1 MAARSGAGSATRAGR
16 AVMRMASAAAV
27 VGAFALVPIT
37 ARAQDFSFTSIAVEG
52 TARVDPATVL
62 SFAGIPRG
70 ETLTAGQLNDAFQR
84 VLASGLFEEVEF
96 EPRGNTLVITV
107 VERPII
113 GTIAIEGNRRVDD
126 ERLLSVI
133 RSQPRQVYSAATA
146 QQDAAAIAAAYES
159 AGRLAATV
167 RPTIIRRGD
176 DRVDLVFEVSEGG
189 VVEVERISFVGNQ
202 AFSDARLRRV
212 LATKQAGLFRS
223 LVQRDTLVR
232 ERLEFDRQLLTD
244 FYNSRGFPDFRV
256 VDITSELSRERDA
269 TFITIVVEEGQR
281 YSFGEIGAT
290 STIPG
295 LDAQDFLA
303 RSRIRPGTTYSPEA
317 IDTAVRRMEILAL
330 DRGLDF
336 VRVEPQIDRNP
347 QNQTLDVTFVL
358 SRGPRVFVE
367 RIDIEGNQTT
377 LDRVIRNQFRVAEGD
392 PFNPREI
399 RNAAERIR
407 ALNFFEDVQVETREG
422 TTPEQVIVDVDVV
435 ERPTGSFGFGGS
447 FSVSS
452 GLGLLV
458 NFQEANFLGRGQRL
472 AFDFDATADT
482 SSASLAF
489 TEPFFLGRDLAF
501 GLNVFYSTSDNDNSE
516 FSTQGIGFRPS
527 FTFPVTDATTLQV
540 RYGLSSDEIFDVAP
554 ESSPILQ
561 AEEGT
566 NLTSAIGYSLTYDSR
581 RLGLEE
587 DTLYL
592 LTFGQDLAG
601 FGGDNSYLKTTAR
614 AVAQTTALNDELT
627 LRTILEG
634 GALNM
639 ADGEV
644 SRVTD
649 RFFLSSRQLRG
660 FEFRGLGPRD
670 LDAPN
675 RDALGGNYFAVARF
689 EADFPLGLPE
699 EYGISAGVFLDV
711 GSVWGLDN
719 TAGAGGPVD
728 DSFSLRSSI
737 GLSIFWTTPIGP
749 LTFNFANV
757 LEREVYDEEQLFDF
771 TITTRF

>member
-1 MAARSGAGSATRAGR
+1 MTRASGSGTAARMRGVFRRIFTTTATVALMAVAPGGA
-16 AVMRMASAAAV
+16 
-27 VGAFALVPIT
+27 I
-37 ARAQDFSFTSIAVEG
+37 AQDFTFNSVSIAG
-52 TARVDPATVL
+52 NARIDSATIL
-62 SFAGIPRG
+62 SYAGIRQG
-70 ETLTAGQLNDAFQR
+70 ETLTAGQLNDAYQR
-84 VLASGLFEEVEF
+84 VLASGLFEEVTF
-96 EPRGNTLVITV
+96 EPRGSTLAITV
-107 VERPII
+107 IERPVI
-113 GTIAIEGNRRVDD
+113 GAVAIEGNRRLDD
-126 ERLLSVI
+126 DRLLALIES
-133 RSQPRQVYSAATA
+133 RPREFYSAAKA
-146 QQDAAAIAAAYES
+146 QSDAAAIAAAYES

-189 VVEVERISFVGNQ
+189 VVEVERISIVGNE

-212 LATKQAGLFRS
+212 LATKQAGLFRA
-223 LVQRDTLVR
+223 LVQRDTLI
-232 ERLEFDRQLLTD
+232 EDRLEFDRTLLTD
-244 FYNSRGFPDFRV
+244 FYNSRGYPDFRV
-256 VDITSELSRERDA
+256 VDVTSELSRERDA
-269 TFITIVVEEGQR
+269 TFITFVVEEGQR

-295 LDAQDFLA
+295 LDPQAFLA
-303 RSRIRPGTTYSPEA
+303 LSRIRPGTTYSPGA
-317 IDTAVRRMEILAL
+317 IDTAIRRMEAEAL
-330 DRGLDF
+330 RRGLEF
-336 VRVEPQIDRNP
+336 VRIEPQIARDPRT
-347 QNQTLDVTFVL
+347 QTLDVTFVL
-358 SRGPRVFVE
+358 SRGPRIFVE

-407 ALNFFEDVQVETREG
+407 ALNYFEDVQVETREG
-422 TTPEQVIVDVDVV
+422 TTAEQVIVEVDVV

-447 FSVSS
+447 YSISS
-452 GLGLLV
+452 GFGILV
-458 NFQEANFLGRGQRL
+458 NFEEANFLGRGQRL
-472 AFDFDATADT
+472 AFNFDTTADT
-482 SSASLAF
+482 TSASLNF

-501 GLNVFYSTSDNDNSE
+501 GLSAFVSRSENDNSE
-516 FSTQGIGFRPS
+516 FSSNGIGFRPS
-527 FTFPVTDATTLQV
+527 LTFPFGEASTLQV
-540 RYGLSSDEIFDVAP
+540 RYGLSSDEIFDVSP
-554 ESSPILQ
+554 DSSPILQ
-561 AEEGT
+561 AEVGEKI
-566 NLTSAIGYSLTYDSR
+566 TSAVGYTYTFDSR

-587 DTLYL
+587 ETEYL
-592 LTFGQDLAG
+592 LTFGQDVAG
-601 FGGDNSYLKTTAR
+601 LGGDNRYVKTTAR
-614 AVAQTTALNDELT
+614 AIAQTTALSNDLT
-627 LRTILEG
+627 LRTTLEG

-639 ADGEV
+639 LDGQV

-649 RFFLSSRQLRG
+649 RFFLSTRQLRG

-670 LDAPN
+670 LGAVN

-728 DSFSLRSSI
+728 DDFSLRSSV

-749 LTFNFANV
+749 LTFNFSNV
-757 LEREVYDEEQLFDF
+757 LERESYDEEQLFDF

>member
-1 MAARSGAGSATRAGR
+1 MTRASGAGAAARTRR
-16 AVMRMASAAAV
+16 PFSRISSAAALSLLALAPL
-27 VGAFALVPIT
+27 GAP
-37 ARAQDFSFTSIAVEG
+37 AQDFSFNSVSVVGSE
-52 TARVDPATVL
+52 RVDPATVL

-70 ETLTAGQLNDAFQR
+70 EALTAGQLNDALQR
-84 VLASGLFEEVEF
+84 VVASGLFETVEF
-96 EPRGNTLVITV
+96 DPRGSTLVITV
-107 VERPII
+107 TERPVI
-113 GTIAIEGNRRVDD
+113 GTVVIEGNRRISDD
-126 ERLLSVI
+126 RLIALLQ
-133 RSQPRQVYSAATA
+133 SQPRRVYSAAVA
-146 QQDAAAIAAAYES
+146 QADAAAIVAAYEA

-189 VVEVERISFVGNQ
+189 VVEVERISIVGNE

-212 LATKQAGLFRS
+212 LATKQAGIFRS
-223 LVQRDTLVR
+223 VIQSDTLI
-232 ERLEFDRQLLTD
+232 EDRLAFDRTLLTD
-244 FYNSRGFPDFRV
+244 FYNSRGYPDFRV
-256 VDITSELSRERDA
+256 IDVTSELSRERDA
-269 TFITIVVEEGQR
+269 TFVTFVVEEGLR
-281 YSFGEIGAT
+281 YSFGEIGAA
-290 STIPG
+290 SSIPG

-303 RSRIRPGTTYSPEA
+303 RSRIRPGTTYSPSA
-317 IDTAVRRMEILAL
+317 IDAAIRRMEALAL
-330 DRGLDF
+330 ERGLDF
-336 VRVEPQIDRNP
+336 VRIEPQITRNERA
-347 QNQTLDVTFVL
+347 QTLDVTFVL
-358 SRGPRVFVE
+358 SRGPRIFVE

-422 TTPEQVIVDVDVV
+422 SSSEQVIIDVDVV
-435 ERPTGSFGFGGS
+435 EQPTGSFGFGGT

-452 GLGLLV
+452 GFGLLV

-472 AFDFDATADT
+472 AFDFDTTADT
-482 SSASLAF
+482 SSARLSF

-501 GLNVFYSTSDNDNSE
+501 GLDAFYTTSDNDNSD
-516 FSTQGIGFRPS
+516 FSTQVVGIRPS
-527 FTFPVTDATTLQV
+527 FSFPVGDASALQV
-540 RYGLSSDEIFDVAP
+540 RYALSSDEIFNVSPD
-554 ESSPILQ
+554 SSPILQ
-561 AEEGT
+561 AEAGT
-566 NLTSAIGYSLTYDSR
+566 KITSAVGYSFSYDTR

-587 DTLYL
+587 DTGYL
-592 LTFGQDLAG
+592 LSFGQDIAG
-601 FGGDNSYLKTTAR
+601 LGGDNRYVKTTAR
-614 AVAQTTALNDELT
+614 AIAQTTALNDDVT

-639 ADGEV
+639 LDGQV

-649 RFFLSSRQLRG
+649 RFFLSTRQLRG

-670 LDAPN
+670 LGATN
-675 RDALGGNYFAVARF
+675 QDALGGNYYAVARF

-728 DSFSLRSSI
+728 DDFSLRSSI

-757 LEREVYDEEQLFDF
+757 LERESYDEEQLFDF

>member
-1 MAARSGAGSATRAGR
+1 
-16 AVMRMASAAAV
+16 
-27 VGAFALVPIT
+27 
-37 ARAQDFSFTSIAVEG
+37 
-52 TARVDPATVL
+52 
-62 SFAGIPRG
+62 
-70 ETLTAGQLNDAFQR
+70 
-84 VLASGLFEEVEF
+84 
-96 EPRGNTLVITV
+96 
-107 VERPII
+107 VERID
-113 GTIAIEGNRRVDD
+113 IAGNETTLDR
-126 ERLLSVI
+126 VI
-133 RSQPRQVYSAATA
+133 RRS
-146 QQDAAAIAAAYES
+146 DN
-159 AGRLAATV
+159 
-167 RPTIIRRGD
+167 
-176 DRVDLVFEVSEGG
+176 RVDLVFEVSEGG
-189 VVEVERISFVGNQ
+189 VVEVERISIVGNE

-223 LVQRDTLVR
+223 LVQRDTLIE
-232 ERLEFDRQLLTD
+232 ERLEFDRTLLTD

-281 YSFGEIGAT
+281 YEFGEIGAT

-295 LDAQDFLA
+295 LDAQAFLDRA
-303 RSRIRPGTTYSPEA
+303 RIRPGTTYSPA
-317 IDTAVRRMEILAL
+317 VIDTAIRRMEALAL
-330 DRGLDF
+330 DQGIDF
-336 VRVEPQIDRNP
+336 LRIEPQITRNDRA
-347 QNQTLDVTFVL
+347 QELDLTFVL

-377 LDRVIRNQFRVAEGD
+377 LDRVIRDQFRVAEGD

-422 TTPEQVIVDVDVV
+422 MTPEQVIVDVNVI

-447 FSVSS
+447 YSISS
-452 GLGLLV
+452 GLGLIV
-458 NFQEANFLGRGQRL
+458 NFQESNFLGRGQRL
-472 AFDFDATADT
+472 AFDFDTTADT
-482 SSASLAF
+482 LSVNLGF

-501 GLNVFYSTSDNDNSE
+501 GVDAFFNTSDQDNSDFTTE
-516 FSTQGIGFRPS
+516 VVGFRPS
-527 FTFPVTDATTLQV
+527 LRFPLGEASTMQV
-540 RYGLSSDEIFDVAP
+540 RYALSSDEIKDVR
-554 ESSPILQ
+554 EGSSPILE

-566 NLTSAIGYSLTYDSR
+566 KITSALGYTYTWDSR

-587 DTLYL
+587 NTDL
-592 LTFGQDLAG
+592 LISFSQDLAG
-601 FGGDNSYLKTTAR
+601 LGGDNRYVKTTAR
-614 AVAQTTALNDELT
+614 AIAQARTLNEDLT

-639 ADGEV
+639 LDGQT

-670 LDAPN
+670 LGAEN
-675 RDALGGNYFAVARF
+675 EDALGGNYYAVARF

-699 EYGISAGVFLDV
+699 EYGISGGVFFDV

-728 DSFSLRSSI
+728 DDFSLRSSI
-737 GLSIFWTTPIGP
+737 GVSIFWTTPIGP

-757 LEREVYDEEQLFDF
+757 LQQESYDEEQLFDF